1 MLEGFDAI
9 LRVKVPEQ
17 VYDTF
22 RKHAKA
28 GSEKQAAWNKMWKAR
43 GERRC
48 VRLISSIGLLNRRL
62 NFG

>member
-28 GSEKQAAWNKMWKAR
+28 GSEKQAAWNKMWKA
-43 GERRC
+43 GP
-48 VRLISSIGLLNRRL
+48 ISLSLSLLSQPAPADMT
-62 NFG
+62 